1 MLPPRNSQLWP
12 FLYWLT
18 GLCAIS
24 FVLWI
29 TATNFDETETRAI
42 ELDAIITALLMMLI
56 EVLRRKA
63 GTKDAG
69 DE

>member
-1 MLPPRNSQLWP
+1 MMPPRNSQLWP

-18 GLCAIS
+18 GLFAIS
-24 FVLWI
+24 FVLWL